1 MQRYQLFEIANQP
14 GCPAVLRDCATDYL
28 GFIIARTAP
37 YVCIQRRLKKSIEQ
51 SGAARLIDLCSGGG
65 GPWADAGQIH
75 DYSGGISVYLTD
87 QFPNEIAFER
97 AKASSN
103 GQADYRREPIS
114 AMNVPESL
122 TGFRTL
128 FSSFH
133 HFRPEQARAILADAV
148 EKKQGIAVF
157 EGTRRSPLALVLML
171 LVPLIV
177 LISTPFIRPF
187 RWSRLIWTYLIPIV
201 PLLSLFDGLV
211 SCLRTYTC
219 DELRE
224 LVTGLDEYDWEI
236 GEEPARHGPIPVT
249 YLIGLPA
256 GANRASSATH
266 SRTLFPETAGTG

>member
-1 MQRYQLFEIANQP
+1 M
-14 GCPAVLRDCATDYL
+14 CPNPSTVF
-28 GFIIARTAP
+28 G
-37 YVCIQRRLKKSIEQ
+37 
-51 SGAARLIDLCSGGG
+51 
-65 GPWADAGQIH
+65 
-75 DYSGGISVYLTD
+75 
-87 QFPNEIAFER
+87 
-97 AKASSN
+97 
-103 GQADYRREPIS
+103 
-114 AMNVPESL
+114 
-122 TGFRTL
+122 TL